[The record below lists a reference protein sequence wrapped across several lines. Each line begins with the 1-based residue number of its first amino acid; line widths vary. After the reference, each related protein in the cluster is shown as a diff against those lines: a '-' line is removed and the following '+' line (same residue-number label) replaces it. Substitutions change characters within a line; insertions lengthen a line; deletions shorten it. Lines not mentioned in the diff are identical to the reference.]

1 MGLQN
6 HPHARLEG
14 NLDFEATP
22 YWKSLKVPVLAK
34 LLCSVLKQAPWNR
47 GRESYRKRDRS
58 QEKYSWSNFT
68 FKMKM
73 FPACQHRN
81 MLVSVIILRLF
92 SCSISQK
99 IHIKPERIQG
109 LSVTSN
115 FPVSVSW
122 WKMQFTKRNQHLAFR
137 TSVSDTFQRCS
148 STLQGLQL
156 GPLNPHG
163 TGGAAGS
170 KGSQHHLQSPLRQGS
185 GPCAEPQ
192 HGQPHL
198 HPAVLCVFAGIPPSR
213 PLLALSCSIASLR
226 PVKQMVSA
234 ASERAGFLFDR
245 QRCCTGCKSA
255 LGSIGAKWLYLNQ
268 WFQESNL
275 LFHLGSLN
283 LEF

>member
-1 MGLQN
+1 MCLQN
-6 HPHARLEG
+6 HPHTRLEG

-47 GRESYRKRDRS
+47 GKERDRS
-58 QEKYSWSNFT
+58 QEEKYSWSNFT

-73 FPACQHRN
+73 FPACQPRN

-99 IHIKPERIQG
+99 IHIKPERIQS

-122 WKMQFTKRNQHLAFR
+122 WKMQFTKRNQHLSFR

-148 STLQGLQL
+148 STLQELQL
-156 GPLNPHG
+156 GSLNPHR

-170 KGSQHHLQSPLRQGS
+170 KGSQH
-185 GPCAEPQ
+185 
-192 HGQPHL
+192 
-198 HPAVLCVFAGIPPSR
+198 
-213 PLLALSCSIASLR
+213 
-226 PVKQMVSA
+226 
-234 ASERAGFLFDR
+234 
-245 QRCCTGCKSA
+245 
-255 LGSIGAKWLYLNQ
+255 
-268 WFQESNL
+268 
-275 LFHLGSLN
+275 
-283 LEF
+283 